1 MATTV
6 ADTASGPIMPVSSV
20 LMPSMMVMP
29 LAGVKNDGYL
39 SPRLSPLSLMISLK
53 KKQKAK

>member
-29 LAGVKNDGYL
+29 LAEVKRRRVL
-39 SPRLSPLSLMISLK
+39 KSRLSPLSLMISLK
-53 KKQKAK
+53 KKQ